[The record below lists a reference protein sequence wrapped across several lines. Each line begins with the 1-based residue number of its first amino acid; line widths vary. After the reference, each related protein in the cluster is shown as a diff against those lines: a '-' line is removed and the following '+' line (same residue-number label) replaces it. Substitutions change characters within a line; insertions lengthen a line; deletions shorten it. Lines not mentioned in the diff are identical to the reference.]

1 MQTVVLN
8 RTSRL
13 NAGHL
18 WVFSNELK
26 DSPKAFT
33 PGSIVEL
40 RDKLGEYLGKGYI
53 NPHSLIAVRVLTRGT
68 EDIDKAF
75 FKRRIESALAYRR
88 RFVTGECYRAV
99 YSEGDGLPGL
109 IIDRYGDCVSAQITT
124 LGMEEWTDVIIELIE
139 EIFNP
144 SVIVLRNDS
153 SVRNLEGLPL
163 EKRIVKGSLEN
174 LPVVKEN
181 GVSIEVDP
189 MGGQK
194 TGMFL
199 DQRENRALFS
209 SLAIEGETALDLFS
223 YTGSW
228 ALALASKGVN
238 VTGVDSSEAAVA
250 QATRNAELN
259 NLSERCRF
267 TKADVFDFTKAE
279 LSRNTN
285 YSIVVLDPPAF
296 VKSKQR
302 LKEGLRAYRELN
314 GLCMKLIKRGG
325 LLATSS
331 CSYHVDKA
339 VFTDMLRDAARD
351 AGRTVRVIETRSQ
364 AKDHPVALSVP
375 ETEYLKCVI
384 LEIE

>member
-40 RDKLGEYLGKGYI
+40 RDKKGEYLGKGYV
-53 NPHSLIAVRVLTRGT
+53 NPHSLIAVRVLTRG
-68 EDIDKAF
+68 EEEIDKAF
-75 FKRRIESALAYRR
+75 FKRKIESALAYRR
-88 RFVTGECYRAV
+88 RFVKGECYRAV

-153 SVRNLEGLPL
+153 SVRSLEGLPL
-163 EKRIVKGSLEN
+163 EKRIVKGSLET

-181 GVSIEVDP
+181 GVSMEVDP
-189 MGGQK
+189 MSGQK

-228 ALALASKGVN
+228 ALALASKGVS
-238 VTGVDSSEAAVA
+238 VTGVDSSDAAVT

-259 NLSERCRF
+259 GLTDRCKF
-267 TKADVFDFTKAE
+267 IKSDVFEFTKAE
-279 LSRNTN
+279 FSRGAK

-296 VKSKQR
+296 VKSKQKM
-302 LKEGLRAYRELN
+302 KEGLRAYRELN
-314 GLCMKLIKRGG
+314 GLCMKLLKRGG

-339 VFTDMLRDAARD
+339 AFADMLRDAARD
-351 AGRTVRVIETRSQ
+351 AGRTVRVVETRSQ
-364 AKDHPVALSVP
+364 GKDHPVALSVP

-384 LEIE
+384 AEIE

>member
-40 RDKLGEYLGKGYI
+40 RDKKGEYLGKGYI
-53 NPHSLIAVRVLTRGT
+53 NPHSLIAVRVLTRV
-68 EDIDKAF
+68 EEEIDKEF
-75 FKRRIESALAYRR
+75 FRRKIENALAYRR
-88 RFVTGECYRAV
+88 RFVKGECYRAV

-124 LGMEEWTDVIIELIE
+124 LGMEEWTEVIIELIE

-153 SVRNLEGLPL
+153 SVRSLEGLPL
-163 EKRIVKGSLEN
+163 EKRIVKGSLET
-174 LPVVKEN
+174 LPVIKEN

-189 MGGQK
+189 MSGQK

-228 ALALASKGVN
+228 ALALASKGVS
-238 VTGVDSSEAAVA
+238 VIGVDSSDGAVT
-250 QATRNAELN
+250 QATRNAGINSLTDM
-259 NLSERCRF
+259 CKF
-267 TKADVFDFTKAE
+267 IKADVFEFTKAE
-279 LSRNTN
+279 LSRGAK

-296 VKSKQR
+296 VKSKQKM
-302 LKEGLRAYRELN
+302 KEGLRAYRELN
-314 GLCMKLIKRGG
+314 GLCMKLLKRGG

-331 CSYHVDKA
+331 CSYHVDKTA
-339 VFTDMLRDAARD
+339 FADMLRDAARD

-364 AKDHPVALSVP
+364 GKDHPVALSVP

-384 LEIE
+384 AEIE